1 MTMADVTVKRHE
13 DFETAFGGA
22 MRLVRHGLG
31 VESFGIQVFDMPP
44 NADRYP
50 EHDHSHDRQEEVYTV
65 LDGVATLTAGG
76 DEYEMRPGMWARVGP
91 GEKRKWATGAEGAR
105 VLALGAVPGKAY
117 EVQEFT
123 KPQQDQAG

>member
-1 MTMADVTVKRHE
+1 MADVTVKRHE
-13 DFETAFGGA
+13 EFDTAFNGA

-50 EHDHSHDRQEEVYTV
+50 EHDHSHDGQEEVYTV
-65 LDGVATLTAGG
+65 LEGMGILTAGG
-76 DEYEMRPGMWARVGP
+76 TDYEMRPGMWARVGP
-91 GEKRKWATGAEGAR
+91 GEKRRWSTGAEGAR

-117 EVQEFT
+117 EVQDFT
-123 KPQQDQAG
+123 KPQQDPPG

>member
-1 MTMADVTVKRHE
+1 MADVTVKRHE
-13 DFETAFGGA
+13 EFETAFGGA

-50 EHDHSHDRQEEVYTV
+50 EHDHAHDRQEEVYTV
-65 LDGVATLTAGG
+65 LDGAATLTAGG
-76 DEYEMRPGMWARVGP
+76 EEYEMRPGMWARVGS
-91 GEKRKWATGAEGAR
+91 GEKRKWTTGAEGAR

-117 EVQEFT
+117 EVQDFT

>member
-1 MTMADVTVKRHE
+1 MADVTVKRLE
-13 DFETAFGGA
+13 EFDTAFGGA
-22 MRLVRHGLG
+22 MKLVRHGLG

-50 EHDHSHDRQEEVYTV
+50 EHDHAHDRQEEVYTV
-65 LDGVATLTAGG
+65 LDGAATLTAGG
-76 DEYEMRPGMWARVGP
+76 EEHEMRPGMWARVGS
-91 GEKRKWATGAEGAR
+91 GERRKWTTGAEGAR